1 MIINARI
8 SGVRLGVVEAT
19 GARIIPATLELARE
33 MDAAC
38 DRLRRELTVE
48 QVGELD
54 AVSDVRAMFRNWGVD
69 PARYRPSSEA
79 LLRRVVGG
87 KGLYRVLNVVDIN
100 NLGSIETGWPYG
112 SYDAARLQ
120 PPVTFRLGRR
130 GETYEGIGK
139 RTWHLEDRPVL
150 ADRQGPFGSPIS
162 DSVRTMITEAT
173 SEVLMVIYAPAGA
186 AARAIRHGLE
196 QCARRLERFA
206 GARIEATEVLNESDS
221 LRD

>member
-48 QVGELD
+48 QVGKLD

-87 KGLYRVLNVVDIN
+87 KGLYRVSNVVDIN

-162 DSVRTMITEAT
+162 DSVRTMITEVT
-173 SEVLMVIYAPAGA
+173 SEVLMVIYAPAGS
-186 AARAIRHGLE
+186 AARAIQHGLE

-221 LRD
+221 LAD

>member
-1 MIINARI
+1 MIINAQI
-8 SGVRLGVVEAT
+8 PGVRLGVVEAT
-19 GARIIPATLELARE
+19 GAHIIPATLGLARE
-33 MDAAC
+33 MDASC
-38 DRLRRELTVE
+38 DRLRRELTIE
-48 QVGELD
+48 QVVELD
-54 AVSDVRAMFRNWGVD
+54 AVAEVRAMFRNWGVD
-69 PARYRPSSEA
+69 PARYRPASEA

-87 KGLYRVLNVVDIN
+87 KGLYRVSNVVDIN